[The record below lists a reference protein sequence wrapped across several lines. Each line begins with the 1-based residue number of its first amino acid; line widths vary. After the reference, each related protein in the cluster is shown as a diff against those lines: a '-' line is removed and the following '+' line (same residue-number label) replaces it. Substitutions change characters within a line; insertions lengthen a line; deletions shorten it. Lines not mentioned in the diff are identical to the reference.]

1 MAKDLSLVLLL
12 DCYGELLTERQRD
25 IAEMYFNEDLSL
37 TEIAETRGITRQAVR
52 DSIRHSEQTLLETEE
67 KLGMAERII
76 GMRDCLERSCST
88 AVMRIL
94 KLHSLPVRVC
104 CYYKFL
110 EREGKT
116 WHLKDFRKSSTASLR
131 N

>member
-76 GMRDCLERSCST
+76 GMRECLET
-88 AVMRIL
+88 IL
-94 KLHSLPVRVC
+94 QHCGDADTEIAQLA
-104 CYYKFL
+104 
-110 EREGKT
+110 REG
-116 WHLKDFRKSSTASLR
+116 LLLL
-131 N
+131 

>member
-76 GMRDCLERSCST
+76 GMRDCLEKIVQHCGDADT
-88 AVMRIL
+88 EIAQL
-94 KLHSLPVRVC
+94 A
-104 CYYKFL
+104 
-110 EREGKT
+110 REG
-116 WHLKDFRKSSTASLR
+116 LLLL
-131 N
+131 